1 MILRFIH
8 AIVCLLLSMHLAGCQ
23 PAAQA
28 RDVADHVGAQASAA
42 PGHRSVMTDGVNYM
56 HERAV
61 KYTLYDLSPTLPK
74 PVGGAVVDMLIA
86 GGEKGCC
93 LSLPDTWRPGMK
105 VRVVWA
111 EADRQQTF
119 PGEHTRDLEIPR
131 YDEAADL
138 YLVFYGQQD
147 VEVVVSKAEPGH
159 PDWRGRVKQT
169 PWEHCLAHHER
180 KVCKAALPKQFD
192 TRSSQG
198 FCTYLHEA
206 NDPEATNF
214 CAFSMDECM
223 RDYQDDAFCKGILWG
238 PRKK

>member
-1 MILRFIH
+1 MTLKLIGTL
-8 AIVCLLLSMHLAGCQ
+8 VLALTVQLVGCKPSEQ
-23 PAAQA
+23 ADQMNQDATASKMSPAG
-28 RDVADHVGAQASAA
+28 DTV
-42 PGHRSVMTDGVNYM
+42 SVMTDGVNYM

-61 KYTLYDLSPTLPK
+61 KYTLYDLSQAPPK
-74 PVGGAVVDMLIA
+74 PVGGAIVDMLIA

-93 LSLPDTWRPGMK
+93 MNLPKAWRPGMK

-159 PDWRGRVKQT
+159 PDWRGRIKKT
-169 PWEHCLAHHER
+169 PWENCLNHQDR
-180 KVCKAALPKQFD
+180 KVCRAALPKQFD
-192 TRSSQG
+192 TSAQG
-198 FCTYLHEA
+198 FCTYLRDEK
-206 NDPEATNF
+206 DPDTDVLCMTAMQQCMLDYEDEVF
-214 CAFSMDECM
+214 CN
-223 RDYQDDAFCKGILWG
+223 GILWG
-238 PRKK
+238 SRKK